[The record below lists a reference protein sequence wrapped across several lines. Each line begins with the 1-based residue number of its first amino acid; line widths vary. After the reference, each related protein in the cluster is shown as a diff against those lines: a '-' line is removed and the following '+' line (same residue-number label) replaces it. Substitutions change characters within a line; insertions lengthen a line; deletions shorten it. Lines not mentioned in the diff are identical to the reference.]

1 MTDRRQAQILEM
13 VRELGSASIEHL
25 AAHFTVTQ
33 QTIRRIVNP
42 LCEQGLLRRIHGG
55 VGLPV
60 SFQNLAYQSRQKL
73 NLEAKQQI
81 ARAVAN
87 LIPDGAS
94 VMIGL
99 GTTPE
104 CVALALSGRA
114 NMRVITNSLN
124 TAVAMAGNPD
134 IEITMAGGTLRPHD
148 RDIIGDPAA
157 HFFSGFKADFGVF
170 GVGGIDED
178 GSLLDFQVGEV
189 QARQAIAA
197 NCRTAVL
204 VADATKFGRNA
215 TVRGG
220 HFGDCHHIFLDQPP
234 PATYHQLI
242 SQYAD
247 RTFIVNEDHSRAAQR
262 RQETTAALTV

>member
-1 MTDRRQAQILEM
+1 MTDGRQAQILEM
-13 VRELGSASIEHL
+13 VREVGSASIEQL
-25 AAHFTVTQ
+25 AAHFSVTQ

-42 LCEQGLLRRIHGG
+42 LCEQGLLRRVHGG

-60 SFQNLAYQSRQKL
+60 SSQNLAYQSRQKL
-73 NLEAKQQI
+73 NHEAKQKI
-81 ARAVAN
+81 AKAVAN
-87 LIPDGAS
+87 FIPDGAS

-104 CVALALSGRA
+104 CVALALSGRSGL
-114 NMRVITNSLN
+114 RVITNSLS
-124 TAVAMAGNPD
+124 TAVALAINPD

-157 HFFSGFKADFGVF
+157 QFFSGFKADFGVF

-178 GSLLDFQVGEV
+178 GSLLDFYVGEV

-197 NCRTAVL
+197 NCRTTML
-204 VADATKFGRNA
+204 VVDATKFGRNA

-220 HFGDCHHIFLDQPP
+220 HFGDCHHIFIDRSP
-234 PATYHQLI
+234 PAKYQPLI
-242 SQYAD
+242 SQYTE
-247 RTFIVNEDHSRAAQR
+247 RTVIVNEDQFEAA
-262 RQETTAALTV
+262 

>member
-1 MTDRRQAQILEM
+1 MTDGRQAQILEM
-13 VRELGSASIEHL
+13 VREVGSASIEQL
-25 AAHFTVTQ
+25 AAHFAVTQ

-42 LCEQGLLRRIHGG
+42 LCEQGLLRRVHGG

-73 NLEAKQQI
+73 NLEAKQKI
-81 ARAVAN
+81 AKAAAN

-104 CVALALSGRA
+104 CVALALSARS
-114 NMRVITNSLN
+114 NMRIITNSLN
-124 TAVAMAGNPD
+124 TAVALAGNPD

-157 HFFSGFKADFGVF
+157 QFFSGFKADFGVF

-204 VADATKFGRNA
+204 VVDATKFGRNA

-220 HFGDCHHIFLDQPP
+220 HFGECHHVFIDRPPLAKYQP
-234 PATYHQLI
+234 LLREF
-242 SQYAD
+242 AD
-247 RTFIVNEDHSRAAQR
+247 RTFVVNEDQFAA
-262 RQETTAALTV
+262 A

>member
-1 MTDRRQAQILEM
+1 MTDARQAQILEM
-13 VRELGSASIEHL
+13 VREVGSASIEQL
-25 AAHFTVTQ
+25 AAHFAVTQ

-42 LCEQGLLRRIHGG
+42 LCEQGLLRRVHGG

-60 SFQNLAYQSRQKL
+60 SSQNLAYQSRQKL
-73 NLEAKQQI
+73 NLEAKQKI
-81 ARAVAN
+81 AKAVAN
-87 LIPDGAS
+87 FIPDGAS

-104 CVALALSGRA
+104 CVALALSGRSSL
-114 NMRVITNSLN
+114 RVITNSLS
-124 TAVAMAGNPD
+124 TAVALAINPD

-157 HFFSGFKADFGVF
+157 QFFSGFKADFGVF

-178 GSLLDFQVGEV
+178 GSLLDFYVGEV

-197 NCRTAVL
+197 NCRTAML
-204 VADATKFGRNA
+204 VVDATKFGRNA

-220 HFGDCHHIFLDQPP
+220 HFGECHHIFIDQPP
-234 PATYHQLI
+234 PAKYQPLI
-242 SQYAD
+242 TQYTD
-247 RTFIVNEDHSRAAQR
+247 RTIIVTEDQFQAA
-262 RQETTAALTV
+262 